1 MLTKYFLFPDLDK
14 NYKKF
19 PDYSRFSL
27 TFCKK
32 GLFSRFSRFSRFSK
46 SPVYVA
52 GCCGFHQDAIEW
64 HSNLG

>member
-1 MLTKYFLFPDLDK
+1 MLTKYFVFLDLDK

-27 TFCKK
+27 TFCKN
-32 GLFSRFSRFSRFSK
+32 GLFSRFSRFSK

-52 GCCGFHQDAIEW
+52 GCCGYPQDAIEW